1 MATTVEFYDAPLCDG
16 DFMHCYRR
24 KGEVFRKGS
33 LCRCGGAVLDRQVRA
48 VHEHA
53 DGPAYVSN
61 WLLAGGW
68 FALLEEVG

>member
-48 VHEHA
+48 VHDYA
-53 DGPAYVSN
+53 DDSGQQAVSN
-61 WLLAGGW
+61 WLMAGGW
-68 FALLEEVG
+68 ATLL